1 MVEICDHLNYSE
13 GKKCLR
19 IIHNFC
25 VKHKRKTTVKC
36 DTLAKVEA
44 LYYCSTGQLTKQIFA
59 KDTMLHMQLRQIICI
74 SISSASSFV
83 IMKPD
88 ENGKED

>member
-1 MVEICDHLNYSE
+1 MWEIFGKSHNCSLRMRKRIMVEICDHLNYSE

-44 LYYCSTGQLTKQIFA
+44 L
-59 KDTMLHMQLRQIICI
+59 
-74 SISSASSFV
+74 
-83 IMKPD
+83 
-88 ENGKED
+88 